1 MCSLKGRMEIYNIYN
16 LHLQILLIGQMWF
29 TNNSMLLHVTCFF
42 GLFSPILLNSEFL
55 NGIMGILL

>member
-29 TNNSMLLHVTCFF
+29 TNNSMLLHVTFVVVVV
-42 GLFSPILLNSEFL
+42 
-55 NGIMGILL
+55 